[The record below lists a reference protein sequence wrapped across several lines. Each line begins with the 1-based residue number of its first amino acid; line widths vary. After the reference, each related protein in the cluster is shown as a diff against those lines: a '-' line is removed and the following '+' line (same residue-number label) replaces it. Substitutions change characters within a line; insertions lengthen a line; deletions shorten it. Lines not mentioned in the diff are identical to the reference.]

1 MIDMLLEEGIC
12 IVRNKKAAQRLLR
25 DLKNSK
31 GMSLEEIEKRAKRA
45 KKMLEKGEKY
55 VYKINL

>member
-1 MIDMLLEEGIC
+1 MPLLLEEGIC

-31 GMSLEEIEKRAKRA
+31 GMSWEEIEKRSKRA

-55 VYKINL
+55 VTKMKL

>member
-1 MIDMLLEEGIC
+1 VASLLEEGIC

-31 GMSLEEIEKRAKRA
+31 GMSWEEIEKRAKRA
-45 KKMLEKGEKY
+45 KKMLEKGEKWI
-55 VYKINL
+55 KKMQL